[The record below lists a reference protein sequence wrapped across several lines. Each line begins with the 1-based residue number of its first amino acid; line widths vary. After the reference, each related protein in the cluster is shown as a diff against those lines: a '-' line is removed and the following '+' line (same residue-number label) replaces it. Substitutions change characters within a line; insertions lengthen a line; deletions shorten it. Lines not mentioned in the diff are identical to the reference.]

1 MSKLNYPIYQTKL
14 GYLTETT
21 RQIYITKAVASKLLP
36 KDAHRMPEILS
47 LKASNN
53 MKKPIQ
59 FWQLYSVLGQDP
71 IVGIV
76 SNFYRRVFADEKWF
90 QTPFAR
96 VGDVDHHIGTQA
108 SMWLDVMGGG
118 PYYHGAEYRLNF
130 HHTHNAHMLL
140 DEKGARRWVKL
151 MVQALESSQH
161 LMTDD
166 PRVRPSINTFLA
178 HFFAKYASDFK
189 FKNYES
195 FGKTNPPF
203 NCKINFMNMTAKSI
217 EALSEEELRDALSAR
232 GVNMG
237 GNLSK
242 ADLVQ
247 KALSL

>member
-1 MSKLNYPIYQTKL
+1 LSKLNYPIYQSER

-21 RQIYITKAVASKLLP
+21 QQKFITKAVASKLLP
-36 KDAHRMPEILS
+36 KDAHRIPEILS
-47 LKASNN
+47 LKAPND

-76 SNFYRRVFADEKWF
+76 SDFYRRVFADEKWF
-90 QTPFAR
+90 RTPFAR
-96 VGDVDHHIGTQA
+96 VGDLNHHIGAQA

-130 HHTHNAHMLL
+130 HPTHNAHMLL
-140 DEKGARRWVKL
+140 DEKGARRWAKL
-151 MVQALESSQH
+151 MILALESSQH

-166 PRVRPSINTFLA
+166 PRVRLSINTFLA

-189 FKNYES
+189 FKNCENFGES
-195 FGKTNPPF
+195 NPPF
-203 NCKINFMNMTAKSI
+203 RHKTNFMNMTEKSI
-217 EALSEEELRDALSAR
+217 EALSEEELHDALIAR
-232 GVNMG
+232 GVYLG
-237 GNLSK
+237 GKLSK

-247 KALSL
+247 KALNL

>member
-1 MSKLNYPIYQTKL
+1 MSKLNYPIYQSER
-14 GYLTETT
+14 GHLTETT
-21 RQIYITKAVASKLLP
+21 QQKFITKAVASKLLP
-36 KDAHRMPEILS
+36 KDAHRIPEILS
-47 LKASNN
+47 LKAPND

-76 SNFYRRVFADEKWF
+76 SDFYRRVFADEKWF
-90 QTPFAR
+90 RTPFAR
-96 VGDVDHHIGTQA
+96 VGDLNHHIGAQA

-140 DEKGARRWVKL
+140 DEKGARRWAKL
-151 MVQALESSQH
+151 MILALESSQH

-166 PRVRPSINTFLA
+166 PRVRLSINTFLA

-189 FKNYES
+189 FKNCENFGES
-195 FGKTNPPF
+195 NPPF
-203 NCKINFMNMTAKSI
+203 RHKTNFMNMTEKSI
-217 EALSEEELRDALSAR
+217 EALSEEELHDALIAR
-232 GVNMG
+232 GVYLG
-237 GNLSK
+237 GKLSK

-247 KALSL
+247 KALNL

>member
-1 MSKLNYPIYQTKL
+1 MQ
-14 GYLTETT
+14 
-21 RQIYITKAVASKLLP
+21 
-36 KDAHRMPEILS
+36 EILS

-59 FWQLYSVLGQDP
+59 FWQIYSVLGQDP

-90 QTPFAR
+90 RTPFAR
-96 VGDVDHHIGTQA
+96 VGDLNHHIGTQS

-140 DEKGARRWVKL
+140 DEKGARRWAKL
-151 MVQALESSQH
+151 MVQALDSSKH
-161 LMTDD
+161 LMTND
-166 PRVRPSINTFLA
+166 PRVRLSINTFLT
-178 HFFAKYASDFK
+178 HFFAKYASDFN
-189 FKNYES
+189 FKNCET
-195 FGKTNPPF
+195 FGETNAIF
-203 NCKINFMNMTAKSI
+203 RLKINFMNMTAKSI
-217 EALSEEELRDALSAR
+217 EALSEEDLRDALVAR
-232 GVNMG
+232 GVDLG
-237 GNLSK
+237 GKLSR

>member
-1 MSKLNYPIYQTKL
+1 
-14 GYLTETT
+14 
-21 RQIYITKAVASKLLP
+21 
-36 KDAHRMPEILS
+36 MPEILS
-47 LKASNN
+47 LKASND

-76 SNFYRRVFADEKWF
+76 SDFYRRVFTDEKWF
-90 QTPFAR
+90 RAPFVR
-96 VGDVDHHIGTQA
+96 VGDVNHHIGTQA

-151 MVQALESSQH
+151 MVQALGSSRH

-166 PRVRPSINTFLA
+166 PRVCLSINTFLA

-189 FKNYES
+189 FKNRES
-195 FGKTNPPF
+195 FGETNPPF
-203 NCKINFMNMTAKSI
+203 RLKINFMNMTTKSI
-217 EALSEEELRDALSAR
+217 EALSEEDLRDALIAR
-232 GVNMG
+232 GVSLG
-237 GNLSK
+237 GRLSK

-247 KALSL
+247 KALNL

>member
-1 MSKLNYPIYQTKL
+1 MSKQNYPIYQTER

-21 RQIYITKAVASKLLP
+21 RQKYITKAVASKLLP

-59 FWQLYSVLGQDP
+59 FWQLYSVLGQDS

-90 QTPFAR
+90 RTPFAR
-96 VGDVDHHIGTQA
+96 VGDLNHHIGTQA

-189 FKNYES
+189 FKNCES

-203 NCKINFMNMTAKSI
+203 SCKINFMNMTAKSI

>member
-1 MSKLNYPIYQTKL
+1 MSKLNYPIYQSER

-21 RQIYITKAVASKLLP
+21 QQKFITTAVASKLLP

-47 LKASNN
+47 LKASSD

-76 SNFYRRVFADEKWF
+76 SDFYRRVFADEKWF
-90 QTPFAR
+90 RTPFAR
-96 VGDVDHHIGTQA
+96 VGDLNHHIGAQA

-140 DEKGARRWVKL
+140 DEKGARRWAKL
-151 MVQALESSQH
+151 MILALESSQH

-166 PRVRPSINTFLA
+166 PRVRLSINTFLA

-189 FKNYES
+189 FKNCENFGES
-195 FGKTNPPF
+195 NPPF
-203 NCKINFMNMTAKSI
+203 RHKTNFMNMTEKSI
-217 EALSEEELRDALSAR
+217 EALSEEELHDALIAR
-232 GVNMG
+232 GVYLG
-237 GNLSK
+237 GKLSK

-247 KALSL
+247 KALNL

>member
-21 RQIYITKAVASKLLP
+21 RQIYITKAVASKHLP

-76 SNFYRRVFADEKWF
+76 GGFYRRVFADEKWF

-96 VGDVDHHIGTQA
+96 VGDVNHHIGTQA

-166 PRVRPSINTFLA
+166 PRVRLSINTFLA

-189 FKNYES
+189 FKNCENFGES
-195 FGKTNPPF
+195 NPPF
-203 NCKINFMNMTAKSI
+203 RHKTNFMNMTEKSI
-217 EALSEEELRDALSAR
+217 EALSEEELHDALIAR
-232 GVNMG
+232 GVYLG
-237 GNLSK
+237 GKLSK

-247 KALSL
+247 KALNL

>member
-1 MSKLNYPIYQTKL
+1 MYKRNYPIYQTER

-21 RQIYITKAVASKLLP
+21 RQKYITKAVAAKLLP

-76 SNFYRRVFADEKWF
+76 SDFYRRVFADEKWF
-90 QTPFAR
+90 RTPFAR
-96 VGDVDHHIGTQA
+96 VGDLNHHIGTQA

-140 DEKGARRWVKL
+140 DEKGARRWVRL

-166 PRVRPSINTFLA
+166 PRVRLSINTFLA

-189 FKNYES
+189 FKNRES
-195 FGKTNPPF
+195 FGETNPPF
-203 NCKINFMNMTAKSI
+203 RPKINFMNMAAKSI
-217 EALSEEELRDALSAR
+217 EALSEEDLRDALIAR
-232 GVNMG
+232 GIDLG
-237 GNLSK
+237 GLVSK
-242 ADLVQ
+242 DDLVQ
-247 KALSL
+247 KALNL

>member
-1 MSKLNYPIYQTKL
+1 MYKRNYPIYQTER

-21 RQIYITKAVASKLLP
+21 RQKYITKAVAAKLLP

-76 SNFYRRVFADEKWF
+76 SDFYRRVFADEKWF
-90 QTPFAR
+90 RTPFAR
-96 VGDVDHHIGTQA
+96 VGDLNHHIGTQA

-166 PRVRPSINTFLA
+166 PRVRLSINTFLA
-178 HFFAKYASDFK
+178 HFLAKYASDFK
-189 FKNYES
+189 FKNRES
-195 FGKTNPPF
+195 FGETNPPF
-203 NCKINFMNMTAKSI
+203 RPKINFMNMAAKSI
-217 EALSEEELRDALSAR
+217 EALSEEDLRDALIAR
-232 GVNMG
+232 GVNVG

-247 KALSL
+247 KGLSL

>member
-1 MSKLNYPIYQTKL
+1 MSKLNYPIYQSER

-21 RQIYITKAVASKLLP
+21 QQKFITKAVASKLLP
-36 KDAHRMPEILS
+36 KDAHRIPEILS
-47 LKASNN
+47 LKAPND

-76 SNFYRRVFADEKWF
+76 SDFYRRVFADEKWF
-90 QTPFAR
+90 RTPFAR
-96 VGDVDHHIGTQA
+96 VGDLNHHIGAQA

-140 DEKGARRWVKL
+140 DEKGARRWAKL
-151 MVQALESSQH
+151 MILALESSQH

-166 PRVRPSINTFLA
+166 PRVRLSINTFLA

-189 FKNYES
+189 FKNCENFGES
-195 FGKTNPPF
+195 NPPF
-203 NCKINFMNMTAKSI
+203 RHKTNFMNMTEKSI
-217 EALSEEELRDALSAR
+217 EALSEEELHDALIAR
-232 GVNMG
+232 GVYLG
-237 GNLSK
+237 GKLSK

-247 KALSL
+247 KALNL

>member
-1 MSKLNYPIYQTKL
+1 MSKLNYPIYQSER

-21 RQIYITKAVASKLLP
+21 QQKFITKAVASKLLP
-36 KDAHRMPEILS
+36 KDAHRIPEILS
-47 LKASNN
+47 LKAPND

-76 SNFYRRVFADEKWF
+76 SDFYRRVFADEKWF
-90 QTPFAR
+90 RTPFAR
-96 VGDVDHHIGTQA
+96 VGDLNHHIGAQA

-140 DEKGARRWVKL
+140 DEKGARRWAKL
-151 MVQALESSQH
+151 MILALESSQH

-166 PRVRPSINTFLA
+166 PRVRLSINTFLA

-189 FKNYES
+189 FKNCENFGES
-195 FGKTNPPF
+195 NPPF
-203 NCKINFMNMTAKSI
+203 RHKTNFMNMTEKSI
-217 EALSEEELRDALSAR
+217 EALSEEDLRDALVAR
-232 GVNMG
+232 GVDLG
-237 GNLSK
+237 GKPSK

-247 KALSL
+247 KALNL

>member
-1 MSKLNYPIYQTKL
+1 
-14 GYLTETT
+14 
-21 RQIYITKAVASKLLP
+21 
-36 KDAHRMPEILS
+36 MPEILS
-47 LKASNN
+47 LKASND

-76 SNFYRRVFADEKWF
+76 SDFYQRVFANEKWF
-90 QTPFAR
+90 RTPFAR
-96 VGDVDHHIGTQA
+96 VGDVNHHIGTQT

-151 MVQALESSQH
+151 MVHALQSSQNF
-161 LMTDD
+161 MTDD
-166 PRVRPSINTFLA
+166 PRIRLSINTFLA

-189 FKNYES
+189 FKNRES
-195 FGKTNPPF
+195 FGETNGPF
-203 NCKINFMNMTAKSI
+203 IRKINFMNMTAKSI

-232 GVNMG
+232 GVNVG
-237 GNLSK
+237 GSLSK

-247 KALSL
+247 KALNL

>member
-1 MSKLNYPIYQTKL
+1 MSKLNYPIYQSER

-21 RQIYITKAVASKLLP
+21 QQKFITKAVASKILP
-36 KDAHRMPEILS
+36 KDAHRIPEILS
-47 LKASNN
+47 LKAPND

-76 SNFYRRVFADEKWF
+76 SDFYRRVFADEKWF
-90 QTPFAR
+90 RTPFAR
-96 VGDVDHHIGTQA
+96 VGDLNHHIGAQA

-140 DEKGARRWVKL
+140 DEKGARRWAKL
-151 MVQALESSQH
+151 MILALESSQH

-166 PRVRPSINTFLA
+166 PRVRLSINTFLA

-189 FKNYES
+189 FKNCENFGES
-195 FGKTNPPF
+195 NPPF
-203 NCKINFMNMTAKSI
+203 RHKTNFMNMTEKSI
-217 EALSEEELRDALSAR
+217 EALSEEELHDALIAR
-232 GVNMG
+232 GVYLG
-237 GNLSK
+237 GKLSK

-247 KALSL
+247 KALNL

>member
-1 MSKLNYPIYQTKL
+1 MSKLNYPIYQSER

-21 RQIYITKAVASKLLP
+21 QQKFITKAVASKILP
-36 KDAHRMPEILS
+36 KDAHRIPEILS
-47 LKASNN
+47 LKAPND

-76 SNFYRRVFADEKWF
+76 SDFYRRVFDDEKWF
-90 QTPFAR
+90 RTPFAR
-96 VGDVDHHIGTQA
+96 VGDVNHHIGAQA

-130 HHTHNAHMLL
+130 HHIQNAHMLL

-166 PRVRPSINTFLA
+166 PRVRLSINTFLA

-189 FKNYES
+189 FKNCENFGES
-195 FGKTNPPF
+195 NPPF
-203 NCKINFMNMTAKSI
+203 RHKTNFMNMTEKSI
-217 EALSEEELRDALSAR
+217 EALSEEDLRDALVAR
-232 GVNMG
+232 GVDLG
-237 GNLSK
+237 GKLSR
-242 ADLVQ
+242 AHSVQ

>member
-1 MSKLNYPIYQTKL
+1 LSKLNYPIYQSER

-21 RQIYITKAVASKLLP
+21 QQKFITKAVASKLLP
-36 KDAHRMPEILS
+36 KDAHRIPEILS
-47 LKASNN
+47 LKAPND

-76 SNFYRRVFADEKWF
+76 SDFYRRVFADEKWF
-90 QTPFAR
+90 RTPFAR
-96 VGDVDHHIGTQA
+96 VGDLNHHIGAQA

-140 DEKGARRWVKL
+140 DEKGARRWAKL
-151 MVQALESSQH
+151 MILALESSQH

-166 PRVRPSINTFLA
+166 PRVRLSINTFLA

-189 FKNYES
+189 FKNCENFGES
-195 FGKTNPPF
+195 NPPF
-203 NCKINFMNMTAKSI
+203 RHKTNFMNMTEKSI
-217 EALSEEELRDALSAR
+217 EALSEEELHDALIAR
-232 GVNMG
+232 GVYLG
-237 GNLSK
+237 GKLSK

-247 KALSL
+247 KALNL

>member
-1 MSKLNYPIYQTKL
+1 LSKLNYPIYQSER

-21 RQIYITKAVASKLLP
+21 QQKFITKAVASKILP
-36 KDAHRMPEILS
+36 KDAHRIPEILS
-47 LKASNN
+47 LKAPND

-76 SNFYRRVFADEKWF
+76 SDFYRRVFDDEKWF
-90 QTPFAR
+90 RTPFAR
-96 VGDVDHHIGTQA
+96 VGDVNHHIGAQA

-130 HHTHNAHMLL
+130 HHIQNAHMLL

-166 PRVRPSINTFLA
+166 PRVRLSINTFLA

-189 FKNYES
+189 FKNCENFGES
-195 FGKTNPPF
+195 NPPF
-203 NCKINFMNMTAKSI
+203 RHKTNFMNMTEKSI
-217 EALSEEELRDALSAR
+217 EALSEEDLRDALVAR
-232 GVNMG
+232 GVDLG
-237 GNLSK
+237 GKLSR
-242 ADLVQ
+242 AHSVQ

>member
-1 MSKLNYPIYQTKL
+1 MSKLNYPIYQSER

-21 RQIYITKAVASKLLP
+21 QQKFITKAVASKLLP
-36 KDAHRMPEILS
+36 KDAHRIPEILS
-47 LKASNN
+47 LKAPND

-76 SNFYRRVFADEKWF
+76 SDFYRRVFDDEKWF
-90 QTPFAR
+90 RTPFAR
-96 VGDVDHHIGTQA
+96 VGDVNHHIGAQA

-130 HHTHNAHMLL
+130 HHIQNAHMLL

-166 PRVRPSINTFLA
+166 PRVRLSINTFLA

-189 FKNYES
+189 FKNCENFGES
-195 FGKTNPPF
+195 NPPF
-203 NCKINFMNMTAKSI
+203 RHKTNFMNMTEKSI
-217 EALSEEELRDALSAR
+217 EALSEEDLRDALVAR
-232 GVNMG
+232 GVDLG
-237 GNLSK
+237 GKLSR
-242 ADLVQ
+242 AHSVQ

>member
-1 MSKLNYPIYQTKL
+1 LSKQNYPIYQTER

-21 RQIYITKAVASKLLP
+21 RQKYITKAVASKLLP

-59 FWQLYSVLGQDP
+59 FWQLYSVLGQDS

-76 SNFYRRVFADEKWF
+76 SDFYSRVFADEKWF
-90 QTPFAR
+90 RIPFAR
-96 VGDVDHHIGTQA
+96 VGDVNHHIGTQA

-166 PRVRPSINTFLA
+166 PRVRLSINTFLA
-178 HFFAKYASDFK
+178 HFFAKYASDFR
-189 FKNYES
+189 FKNRES
-195 FGKTNPPF
+195 FGETNPPF
-203 NCKINFMNMTAKSI
+203 RPKINFMNMTAKSI
-217 EALSEEELRDALSAR
+217 EALSEEDLRDALIAR
-232 GVNMG
+232 GIDLG
-237 GNLSK
+237 GLVSK
-242 ADLVQ
+242 DDLVQ
-247 KALSL
+247 KALNL

>member
-1 MSKLNYPIYQTKL
+1 MSKLNYPIYQSER

-21 RQIYITKAVASKLLP
+21 QQKFITKAVASKLLP
-36 KDAHRMPEILS
+36 KDAHRIPEILS
-47 LKASNN
+47 LKAPND

-76 SNFYRRVFADEKWF
+76 SDFYRRVFDDEKWF
-90 QTPFAR
+90 RTPFAR
-96 VGDVDHHIGTQA
+96 VGDLNHHIGAQA

-140 DEKGARRWVKL
+140 DEKGARRWAKL
-151 MVQALESSQH
+151 MILALESSQH

-166 PRVRPSINTFLA
+166 PRVRLSINTFLA

-189 FKNYES
+189 FKNCENFGES
-195 FGKTNPPF
+195 NPPF
-203 NCKINFMNMTAKSI
+203 RHKTNFMNMTEKSI
-217 EALSEEELRDALSAR
+217 EALSEEDLRDALVAR
-232 GVNMG
+232 GVDLG
-237 GNLSK
+237 GKLSR
-242 ADLVQ
+242 AHLVQ